1 MFENLATTTMSSW
14 HETAPEAANWFAEQ
28 YVQPDL
34 HWHIGASDI
43 PGDAPLS
50 QSMESLFRVLK
61 RYGSRKPYGQFC
73 LESIPQINKY
83 KIARCERF

>member
-1 MFENLATTTMSSW
+1 MFQMLASMVVNLW
-14 HETAPEAANWFAEQ
+14 NDEAPDAAVWFAEQ

-50 QSMESLFRVLK
+50 QSMESFFRAIK
-61 RYGSRKPYGQFC
+61 RFGKRKPYGQFC
-73 LESIPQINKY
+73 LESVPQVSCRPYIVL
-83 KIARCERF
+83 